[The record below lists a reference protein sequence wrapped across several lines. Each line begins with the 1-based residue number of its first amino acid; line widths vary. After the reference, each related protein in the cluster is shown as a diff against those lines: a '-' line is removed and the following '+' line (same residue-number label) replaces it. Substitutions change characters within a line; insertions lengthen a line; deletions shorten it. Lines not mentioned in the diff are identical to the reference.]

1 VADSVRDEPQ
11 FREEP
16 FRPDPSEARAEENLE
31 LDPRDP
37 DDEIVHAAHD
47 EPHLEAPGGGYASWF
62 QAKRAAVTPGESWR
76 AVLLAAAAAGP
87 LAILGA
93 LLGSPEAGLGSG
105 LLMIVLFGPAVEEV
119 MKAAAASYL
128 VEKRPWLLRSR
139 PQILFCTAMG
149 GLVFALIENLIY
161 LNVYIRN
168 PWPRLI
174 LWRWTVCTALHVVC
188 SLIVGAGLAR
198 VWTSSVA
205 ELRRPRLEGAFPF
218 LLGAFLLHAAYN
230 ASAVVFAPAWGLR

>member
-11 FREEP
+11 FREES

-37 DDEIVHAAHD
+37 DDEVIHAAHD
-47 EPHLEAPGGGYASWF
+47 EPHLEVPGGGYGAWLR
-62 QAKRAAVTPGESWR
+62 AKRAAVTPGESWR

-87 LAILGA
+87 LAIVGAFLGA
-93 LLGSPEAGLGSG
+93 PESGLGSG

-128 VEKRPWLLRSR
+128 VEKRPWLLRS
-139 PQILFCTAMG
+139 PVQILYCAAMG
-149 GLVFALIENLIY
+149 GLVFAVIENLIY
-161 LNVYIRN
+161 LTVYIRN

-174 LWRWTVCTALHVVC
+174 LWRWTVCTALHGVC
-188 SLIVGAGLAR
+188 SVIVGTGLAR
-198 VWTSSVA
+198 VWNSSVA
-205 ELRRPRLEGAFPF
+205 ESRRPRLEGALPF
-218 LLGAFLLHAAYN
+218 LVGAYLLHAVYN